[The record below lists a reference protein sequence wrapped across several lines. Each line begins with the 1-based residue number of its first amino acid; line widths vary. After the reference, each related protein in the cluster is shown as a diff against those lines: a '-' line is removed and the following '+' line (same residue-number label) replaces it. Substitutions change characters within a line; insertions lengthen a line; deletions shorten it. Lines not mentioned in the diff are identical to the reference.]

1 MNRDRIIT
9 LLLTATFLA
18 PWVAQGATETAR
30 QGSGGAGTSS
40 ITRNTTLVCAP
51 GGAWTRPATH
61 DAASTAAAIAFQAL
75 TLNTAPVGGGF
86 DHDSMSAAKEMLGVE
101 KRNRGA
107 LRTSLLRRFFDSRSQ
122 RRREHNKNHSAPGQG
137 VWVSTSEWGRVA

>member
-1 MNRDRIIT
+1 MA
-9 LLLTATFLA
+9 L
-18 PWVAQGATETAR
+18 
-30 QGSGGAGTSS
+30 S
-40 ITRNTTLVCAP
+40 AP

-122 RRREHNKNHSAPGQG
+122 RRRLQRTNRGEPGPEL
-137 VWVSTSEWGRVA
+137 WVSSRSWGRVA